1 MGRVTWPRHEALL
14 RFPAAEG
21 EDTMWR
27 WLERFAGALTF
38 SDNARLADAWFASD
52 GTIVAL
58 LDAAQ
63 VEDFA
68 WVTDETSK
76 ELQIPRDQIELVDL
90 AGMRDRFAFMGDPTV
105 PDQSLRSPRI
115 QRWNRV
121 DIGTDDRTL
130 RIEYIHGIPDD
141 LQRVEVYEDDFN
153 VTVTIY
159 LGWKPTEGGGPGPRG
174 YVLVGIGGWA
184 VARTKD
190 PVGRRRILDGA
201 DL

>member
-121 DIGTDDRTL
+121 DIGT
-130 RIEYIHGIPDD
+130 PMKSSSMPSWAP
-141 LQRVEVYEDDFN
+141 
-153 VTVTIY
+153 
-159 LGWKPTEGGGPGPRG
+159 LGNDAQKTPPG
-174 YVLVGIGGWA
+174 LSHSK
-184 VARTKD
+184 ARRN
-190 PVGRRRILDGA
+190 VGRCSSAGRCPKT
-201 DL
+201 